1 MTEDLSTTT
10 FEERQFF
17 WDNRFQIEK
26 RQSAEESL
34 KMQEAVEKYWK
45 YRSSLTGRIRHFLG
59 IDKPEFKKNPRI
71 TEASPEEIQKEN
83 ASFDFL
89 SNCNSWA
96 GVYKKFDDGLVYYTN
111 EISVQGKSEEE
122 IKYMQKTLQRYGIN
136 TQIDIA
142 GSRENKDINASE
154 IFVNL
159 KHWQDNNATIKQG
172 DTVLRITD
180 PIGNQNLPDLFI
192 FTRLPYT
199 GHFIDVSF
207 IPMTMEEYL
216 KHEKRQQENDKL
228 QEANANLSAYCNYLC
243 SLLASSPDP
252 NAVPQTVLE
261 DEEQPNK
268 RLRGESSD
276 ELPVFK
282 PLEQSFG
289 NSDGFASYEETNRL
303 LDEYPYDD
311 NDGFWD
317 FVRNLYEESHPEE
330 KDN

>member
-1 MTEDLSTTT
+1 MLQICYNECMLFNKGKERIKMTEDLSTTT

-122 IKYMQKTLQRYGIN
+122 IKYMQQTLQRYGIN

-154 IFVNL
+154 VFVNL

-228 QEANANLSAYCNYLC
+228 QEARRQDEMEKKEITQMFERAMQAPQKRADLKQFLKTFSDKQNTTDAPV
-243 SLLASSPDP
+243 SSQSQPKRVLPLRDP
-252 NAVPQTVLE
+252 
-261 DEEQPNK
+261 
-268 RLRGESSD
+268 R
-276 ELPVFK
+276 
-282 PLEQSFG
+282 
-289 NSDGFASYEETNRL
+289 DGR
-303 LDEYPYDD
+303 
-311 NDGFWD
+311 
-317 FVRNLYEESHPEE
+317 
-330 KDN
+330 